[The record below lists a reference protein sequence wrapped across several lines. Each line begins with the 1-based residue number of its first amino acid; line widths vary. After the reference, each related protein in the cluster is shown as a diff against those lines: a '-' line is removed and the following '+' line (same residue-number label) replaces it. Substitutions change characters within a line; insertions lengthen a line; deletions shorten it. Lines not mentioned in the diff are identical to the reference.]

1 MNIRLLGIIS
11 KIVYKWNGILEL
23 KIGLQINKK
32 WQSLISKLI
41 FDKILRKIDTKG
53 NWQIIFGSVNDFQI

>member
-53 NWQIIFGSVNDFQI
+53 IWQKKFGSVNDFRI

>member
-23 KIGLQINKK
+23 KIGLQMNKK

-41 FDKILRKIDTKG
+41 FNKIFKNIDTKV
-53 NWQIIFGSVNDFQI
+53 NCQIIFESVNDFQI